1 MIILGVDTSGYSVSV
16 ALMQD
21 CDLLGE
27 YTVLSKD
34 LRNAVTLQPLIDSLM
49 VSCRMKLNDVEL
61 FAVANGPGS
70 FTGIRSGL
78 VTVKAMAYAAG
89 SMAVGISSLRA
100 LARVAQELGALVLP
114 MFDARGG
121 RVYSSLYRDG
131 KACCS
136 DEPRAIEALV
146 RQVVPMI
153 GEGERV
159 IVTGNG
165 LAVFEKEI
173 VDLPF
178 ITVRAPAERQIIRAS
193 AVAQL
198 ALEDW
203 KRGVAE
209 TDPFKLD
216 AHYAIAPSAER
227 QKQT

>member
-16 ALMQD
+16 ALMRD
-21 CDLLGE
+21 RELLGE
-27 YTVLSKD
+27 NTVSSKD
-34 LRNAVTLQPLIDSLM
+34 LKNAVTLQPLIDSLM
-49 VSCRMKLNDVEL
+49 ASCHMNLNDVEL
-61 FAVANGPGS
+61 FAVASGPGS

-78 VTVKAMAYAAG
+78 VTVKAMAYASG
-89 SMAVGISSLRA
+89 SMAIGISSLRA
-100 LARVAQELGALVLP
+100 LARVAQEKGALVLP

-121 RVYSSLYRDG
+121 RVYASLYRDG

-136 DEPRAIEALV
+136 DEPRSIEALV
-146 RQVVPMI
+146 HHMAPMI
-153 GEGERV
+153 TKGERV

-165 LAVFEKEI
+165 LSVFEKEI
-173 VDLPF
+173 IDLPF

-198 ALEDW
+198 AYEDW
-203 KRGVAE
+203 ESGVAE

>member
-16 ALMQD
+16 ALMRGRE
-21 CDLLGE
+21 LLGE
-27 YTVLSKD
+27 FTVFSKD

-49 VSCRMKLNDVEL
+49 ASCRMRLKDVEL

-78 VTVKAMAYAAG
+78 VTVKAMAYASG
-89 SMAVGISSLRA
+89 SMAIGVSSLRA
-100 LARVAQELGALVLP
+100 LARVAEEQGALVLP

-121 RVYSSLYRDG
+121 RVYASLYRDG
-131 KACCS
+131 KVCCS
-136 DEPRAIEALV
+136 DEPRTIEALIQHV
-146 RQVVPMI
+146 TPMI
-153 GEGERV
+153 GEEERV

-165 LAVFEKEI
+165 LTVFEKEI
-173 VDLPF
+173 TDLPF
-178 ITVRAPAERQIIRAS
+178 ITVRAPAERQVIRAS

-198 ALEDW
+198 ALEDLEC
-203 KRGVAE
+203 GIAE

-227 QKQT
+227 QKQV

>member
-16 ALMQD
+16 ALTSD
-21 CDLLGE
+21 RELLGE

-49 VSCRMKLNDVEL
+49 ASCRMKLKDVEL

-89 SMAVGISSLRA
+89 SMAIGISSLRA
-100 LARVAQELGALVLP
+100 LARVAQEQDALVLP

-121 RVYSSLYRDG
+121 RVYASLYRDG

-136 DEPRAIEALV
+136 DEPRTIEALV
-146 RQVVPMI
+146 RQVAPMI
-153 GEGERV
+153 EEGERV

-165 LAVFEKEI
+165 LPVFEKENI
-173 VDLPF
+173 NLPF
-178 ITVRAPAERQIIRAS
+178 IAESAPAERQIIRAS

-198 ALEDW
+198 AFEDW
-203 KRGVAE
+203 ELGAAE

-227 QKQT
+227 QKQA